1 MAARRFLVPLS
12 LCLAAA
18 RAFLVVPPQSVL
30 KAGDVVSIPAPFF
43 SSPPAMQQGGRT
55 KGALFSLVINPKRQ
69 GISQLGIEEIKA
81 KKALLMAPSDLQG
94 AVLVSGSLEEEVFTL
109 LNEQRVWNRITAFA
123 ADAVSARK
131 RLTSRATR
139 YSGVLDMLNLEEGDP
154 HDLGVLESYLS
165 SKPYSAWLDLSP
177 EDADETRLLAKAKL
191 AAATGIKF
199 FVTAVSMS
207 QARLEKQDLDL
218 EAVEK
223 GMVKKI
229 VGDILEEEYDDMYYS
244 MRTKEDLDLYKKANW
259 QRAVNLVLGMLMGK
273 GEEAGGRD
281 KASQRLTGFQDP
293 YLGPQWHIIR
303 SNAAVMI
310 KIKELHDEIGER
322 LTKEDWERYDILEG
336 DFMGDE
342 EAVMT
347 MKIEEKTKR
356 NKDYLRETLIA
367 PPRRK
372 ASLIVEVD
380 EIDSYRT
387 ALLESGAGRKGA
399 LPSPAAD
406 KEEVE
411 ARSVVV
417 EVVDEG
423 GKEGEELAVA
433 AAPTK
438 RGRKRKTAEG
448 EE

>member
-223 GMVKKI
+223 VLRDAGIKFR
-229 VGDILEEEYDDMYYS
+229 IL
-244 MRTKEDLDLYKKANW
+244 
-259 QRAVNLVLGMLMGK
+259 V
-273 GEEAGGRD
+273 
-281 KASQRLTGFQDP
+281 TGQVIP
-293 YLGPQWHIIR
+293 
-303 SNAAVMI
+303 
-310 KIKELHDEIGER
+310 
-322 LTKEDWERYDILEG
+322 
-336 DFMGDE
+336 
-342 EAVMT
+342 
-347 MKIEEKTKR
+347 
-356 NKDYLRETLIA
+356 A
-367 PPRRK
+367 P
-372 ASLIVEVD
+372 A
-380 EIDSYRT
+380 T
-387 ALLESGAGRKGA
+387 
-399 LPSPAAD
+399 
-406 KEEVE
+406 
-411 ARSVVV
+411 
-417 EVVDEG
+417 
-423 GKEGEELAVA
+423 
-433 AAPTK
+433 
-438 RGRKRKTAEG
+438 
-448 EE
+448 

>member
-1 MAARRFLVPLS
+1 
-12 LCLAAA
+12 
-18 RAFLVVPPQSVL
+18 
-30 KAGDVVSIPAPFF
+30 
-43 SSPPAMQQGGRT
+43 
-55 KGALFSLVINPKRQ
+55 
-69 GISQLGIEEIKA
+69 
-81 KKALLMAPSDLQG
+81 
-94 AVLVSGSLEEEVFTL
+94 
-109 LNEQRVWNRITAFA
+109 
-123 ADAVSARK
+123 
-131 RLTSRATR
+131 
-139 YSGVLDMLNLEEGDP
+139 
-154 HDLGVLESYLS
+154 
-165 SKPYSAWLDLSP
+165 
-177 EDADETRLLAKAKL
+177 
-191 AAATGIKF
+191 
-199 FVTAVSMS
+199 
-207 QARLEKQDLDL
+207 
-218 EAVEK
+218 
-223 GMVKKI
+223 
-229 VGDILEEEYDDMYYS
+229 
-244 MRTKEDLDLYKKANW
+244 
-259 QRAVNLVLGMLMGK
+259 
-273 GEEAGGRD
+273 
-281 KASQRLTGFQDP
+281 
-293 YLGPQWHIIR
+293 
-303 SNAAVMI
+303 
-310 KIKELHDEIGER
+310 
-322 LTKEDWERYDILEG
+322 
-336 DFMGDE
+336 MGDE

-417 EVVDEG
+417 EVVDES